1 MNVVPVKMMMV
12 HVVQR
17 LARLHLSVVM
27 MIELNLVL
35 SVVLVLVVAT
45 CAAATAAHLIVI
57 PSRRSMRH
65 LRRGCLMGIVALWS
79 I

>member
-27 MIELNLVL
+27 VIELNLVL

-45 CAAATAAHLIVI
+45 CAAAATHLIVI

-65 LRRGCLMGIVALWS
+65 LRWRCLMGIVALWS